1 MQYTWNDIERHVAA
15 CTRCPLSQ
23 TRHRSVMG
31 RGSYQADLM
40 LIAEAPGGQ
49 EDQQGIPFV
58 GKSGEL
64 LDGLLRD
71 CGLERKEIYITN
83 ILKCHPPGNRDP
95 KEEEKEACIPY
106 LKYETFLLKPRIIV
120 CLGRVA
126 AQRIISPDFKI
137 TRQHGAWT
145 YRKTC
150 ALTATYHPSAI
161 LRDPSKYE
169 IAKNDFCE
177 IAKKRSSY
185 IQEFS

>member
-1 MQYTWNDIERHVAA
+1 
-15 CTRCPLSQ
+15 
-23 TRHRSVMG
+23 
-31 RGSYQADLM
+31 M

-64 LDGLLRD
+64 LDSLLRD
-71 CGLERKEIYITN
+71 CGLDRKDIYITN

-95 KEEEKEACIPY
+95 KEAEKEACFPY

-120 CLGRVA
+120 CLGRIA

-137 TRQHGAWT
+137 TREHGVWT
-145 YRKTC
+145 YRKNC

-169 IAKNDFCE
+169 IAKKDFLE
-177 IAKKRSSY
+177 IAKKRAQSC
-185 IQEFS
+185 